1 MFFNFGLN
9 WELIFN
15 VLLGVFS
22 LCGFCPTV
30 INGRKNAVETWDVIL
45 LLWSM
50 IHIAIPSVLSYF
62 AFQEFFSHESDF
74 AGFNNIL
81 MFSITFLTHF
91 ACAIESIVV
100 RKNFEEIWLRFH
112 TIDGLI
118 GNMLPG
124 YKTTVKTFYRQI
136 SRKIIVYIA
145 LTVSIELFIITHIF
159 EAQNW
164 RFMWFITIIPLMI
177 SRFRHLHHTLYID
190 MLSCRFRVIKRELK
204 SIMKFT
210 KLESNK
216 LMAKNFMFYD
226 GLFKKLSTIKS
237 VYNTLWETSLLIN
250 RSFGVSQLANLLQNF
265 IQLTCDLYMLYSFLY
280 KNNMT
285 YIIGKLA
292 TFNDGQSSII

>member
-1 MFFNFGLN
+1 MFFNFQLN

-22 LCGFCPTV
+22 FCGFCPTV
-30 INGRKNAVETWDVIL
+30 MNGRKNAIQAWDVIL
-45 LLWSM
+45 FIWSLV
-50 IHIAIPSVLSYF
+50 HVAIVSVLSYL
-62 AFQEFFSHESDF
+62 AFEEFFSHDSDF
-74 AGFNNIL
+74 AGFNNLL

-91 ACAIESIVV
+91 SCSIESLIA

-112 TIDGLI
+112 LIDGLI
-118 GNMLPG
+118 SNMLPD
-124 YKTTVKTFYRQI
+124 YKATVKTFYRKI
-136 SRKIIVYIA
+136 SRKIISYI
-145 LTVSIELFIITHIF
+145 LFTVFVELYIISHIF
-159 EAQNW
+159 DVQNW
-164 RFMWFITIIPLMI
+164 RFMWFITLIPLTI
-177 SRFRHLHHTLYID
+177 SRFRHLHHTLYIE

-204 SIMKFT
+204 SIVKFT

-280 KNNMT
+280 KNNLT

-292 TFNDGQSSII
+292 TYNDC